1 MSIWHQAVCAA
12 NDAGGKVP
20 PDLRPVNLANRTV
33 ARDGD
38 GAERSNIALSR
49 QPLLHQRSSRQE
61 DLAMAH
67 RAPFSIA
74 ERRRSTPL
82 NDAATAR
89 GSVNCDFADCV
100 HPEARPLQT
109 ADDKSG
115 HSLGRE
121 TNRSRQLMEAPMRK
135 SPLIPLFTLLAG
147 VSTLS
152 LAANQSLHFPVN
164 APSTGDNLGVGLKAA
179 GFNPINSGPVNVTSG
194 DAGGVVASKAA
205 KAVCLAS
212 FNSGVS
218 CTVNKATIPTPTVC
232 STDGSCCDLF
242 IASAFPV
249 TLGCTVEPGGIGKGF
264 SFSLPGGDSVQASAF
279 NGGTVSHLGADNK
292 NIYPD
297 VRTDIAPR
305 ALIQLRPNG
314 ISGTVQIKIY
324 HTQAGANPRI
334 ANVTVDASNSGA
346 ANSLALHNAVRTAL
360 QSISPALS
368 PAIVATVHTLDD
380 AVYPLTAFGYF
391 KQATNFVE
399 ITNITNV
406 GITDVEVIVP
416 AGQGF
421 STEGTE
427 NVVDAGDVTVPT
439 LSGWGAIFAAA
450 ILLTMI
456 FLLHRKRMRMQQV

>member
-1 MSIWHQAVCAA
+1 
-12 NDAGGKVP
+12 
-20 PDLRPVNLANRTV
+20 
-33 ARDGD
+33 
-38 GAERSNIALSR
+38 
-49 QPLLHQRSSRQE
+49 
-61 DLAMAH
+61 MAH

-74 ERRRSTPL
+74 ERRRSTRL

-121 TNRSRQLMEAPMRK
+121 TNRSRQLMEDPMRK
-135 SPLIPLFTLLAG
+135 SPLIPLFILLAG
-147 VSTLS
+147 VSTSLS
-152 LAANQSLHFPVN
+152 LAVSQSLHFPV
-164 APSTGDNLGVGLKAA
+164 PSPGSGAGTPSDDLGVGLKAV
-179 GFNPINSGPVNVTSG
+179 GINPINSGPIDLSINDQPNT
-194 DAGGVVASKAA
+194 VATKAA
-205 KAVCLAS
+205 RAICLAA
-212 FNSGVS
+212 FNSGLSCSVS
-218 CTVNKATIPTPTVC
+218 SVPNVGSDCSVFNFTAPTV
-232 STDGSCCDLF
+232 SQL
-242 IASAFPV
+242 
-249 TLGCTVEPGGIGKGF
+249 TLACTGPTGKGF
-264 SFSLPGGDSVQASAF
+264 LLNEPVAAPDNFTVGPLGGGSI
-279 NGGTVSHLGADNK
+279 SHLGVDSK
-292 NIYPD
+292 NVYTD
-297 VRTDIAPR
+297 ARTDIAPR
-305 ALIQLRPNG
+305 GLIQLRPNL

-324 HTQAGANPRI
+324 HTQGGANPRI

-360 QSISPALS
+360 QSISPVLS
-368 PAIVATVHTLDD
+368 PAIVATVHPIDD
-380 AVYPLTAFGYF
+380 AVYPLTAFGFF
-391 KQATNFVE
+391 KQASNFVE

-421 STEGTE
+421 STEGSE